1 MKEGYKKECGKFSHT
16 LSQQGGEVG
25 DEDGSHGDLERY

>member
-25 DEDGSHGDLERY
+25 DEDSSHGDLERY